1 MPINDI
7 PTNPK
12 KSRFGWPLIDRL
24 EEFKNK
30 AANTT
35 GATSRVVLQGQTRDL
50 QIIRIHQDVPKY
62 RMENGRTASAQVEHL
77 AKTNAARADLFSGD
91 PELWD
96 AQEAQ
101 HNLLL
106 KLAEKSELRK
116 YFENTANQQVDPIL
130 VDHNGFVVNGN
141 RRLSTWRDLYFSD
154 KTTYG
159 HFEYIDVVVLPL
171 VDNKAIDRLEA
182 SLQIEKDIKADY
194 TWDAEANMMLAKR
207 EREHYSDKDL
217 AELYGK
223 KESEVKELIDMR
235 NYANEF
241 LKSRGKQDMWSLVS
255 GSELAFRRI
264 VTTRQK
270 VGGTGRQ
277 ELFKEAAFA
286 LIDNPEAVKDSLHDA
301 INGMANNIDP
311 IIEKLKDAFKVEEA
325 AADTET
331 DDLFGGTVK
340 SSEGTDLALCKEIA
354 KTENAP
360 KAREIIVE
368 FIESQKELRRNNKT
382 AEKLLDSCARA
393 NAALEDGIKLGLG
406 ADTKTDGVEA
416 QLKTLESRIEKIRK
430 FLGDA
435 GHAAN

>member
-1 MPINDI
+1 
-7 PTNPK
+7 
-12 KSRFGWPLIDRL
+12 
-24 EEFKNK
+24 
-30 AANTT
+30 
-35 GATSRVVLQGQTRDL
+35 
-50 QIIRIHQDVPKY
+50 
-62 RMENGRTASAQVEHL
+62 
-77 AKTNAARADLFSGD
+77 
-91 PELWD
+91 
-96 AQEAQ
+96 
-101 HNLLL
+101 
-106 KLAEKSELRK
+106 
-116 YFENTANQQVDPIL
+116 
-130 VDHNGFVVNGN
+130 
-141 RRLSTWRDLYFSD
+141 
-154 KTTYG
+154 
-159 HFEYIDVVVLPL
+159 
-171 VDNKAIDRLEA
+171 
-182 SLQIEKDIKADY
+182 
-194 TWDAEANMMLAKR
+194 
-207 EREHYSDKDL
+207 
-217 AELYGK
+217 
-223 KESEVKELIDMR
+223 
-235 NYANEF
+235 
-241 LKSRGKQDMWSLVS
+241 
-255 GSELAFRRI
+255 